1 MSKSFGPLYDADIRK
16 LLFQHE
22 ETLKPQ
28 HNTLVIEEFE
38 LCQGGARIDI
48 AAINGDIHGYEIK
61 SDLDT
66 LARLPSQAT
75 AYNKVMD
82 TVTLVLSK
90 DHLIEAKK
98 LIPSWW
104 GIRIIHTVN
113 NKVSIHSVRNNRL
126 NPQVDAFSLV
136 QLLWK
141 DEIVELFRMNGIE
154 RGIISKPKYVLWEL
168 LVNSFHFTVLKN
180 YVLTALKSRRN
191 WRAVQ

>member
-1 MSKSFGPLYDADIRK
+1 
-16 LLFQHE
+16 
-22 ETLKPQ
+22 
-28 HNTLVIEEFE
+28 
-38 LCQGGARIDI
+38 
-48 AAINGDIHGYEIK
+48 
-61 SDLDT
+61 
-66 LARLPSQAT
+66 
-75 AYNKVMD
+75 
-82 TVTLVLSK
+82 
-90 DHLIEAKK
+90 
-98 LIPSWW
+98 
-104 GIRIIHTVN
+104 
-113 NKVSIHSVRNNRL
+113 L